1 MRVLFLFFLLIAF
14 CIAASSQQVTS
25 EISSTK
31 SASTKSAGSGQPNGG
46 KVEVPIEK
54 RRPINISKISSP
66 ITIDGKPDEDAWKS
80 AAVFKDFYQTGPG
93 YNTPPSK
100 PTEVLM
106 MYDEHNLYV
115 AFKCWDDKDKI
126 RATVAK
132 RDQVFGEDNVRMWLD
147 TFNDQRRAYVL
158 GFNPLGIQQDGI
170 FTEGQGADFSVDIVM
185 ESKGVIEDWGWSVEV
200 KIPFKSLRYTA
211 GKGKQW
217 GFSCAR
223 NIDRFNDEFD
233 EWLPDDRDVSGF
245 LIKHGHITGLDEIK
259 YEHTLEVVP
268 SITVGE
274 TGERVAA
281 NEVPTGRFV
290 NHQAKQDIGVN
301 LKYTL
306 SPNMT
311 LDATVNPDFAE
322 IEADA
327 PVVTANQRFPI
338 FFEEKRP
345 FFLEGKDI
353 FDSPLQ
359 VFYSRTIIDPDFAA
373 KLTGKMGRN
382 TLGFLVASDNAPGN
396 YSEDERTTYA
406 QCVARRELG
415 SARPCPLGEFLDK
428 NALFSVLRIKHDMG
442 ANNNIGF
449 FGTARVFPQNR
460 NFTGGFDGKYKLDK
474 ATVMTFQTTGTYSKK
489 NFYDPNTDSV
499 RYRPGSGFGY
509 YWSLD
514 FTKDT
519 HGYFA
524 EIFGR
529 SNDYRA
535 DSGFTR
541 RTNSNQGFFA
551 YRVST
556 KSKPKATLIRLNS
569 NQFIRYT
576 FDFAG
581 RPQYGLIGA
590 NLNAQLQGSL
600 FVNFEAGDQFEKNYE
615 EEFGA
620 KRNPATGQSGAF
632 FGPATRYARQP
643 YFSLNINKI
652 VNKQFNFYGFVGSIF
667 GQFDYDFG
675 AGDRFQ
681 RVSPAFVAYTQT
693 PAYQAYLVELRA
705 YLADPVHNERPDP
718 PPAPGQ
724 DPGPGWQFDVQT
736 GFEYKPINPLRITLD
751 YTKSKLT
758 RDDNKR
764 VAFNANIFT
773 LRTTYQFTRFI
784 FVRARW
790 DYDSMRANAAGQML
804 FGWNPNP
811 GTAFYVGYNDDFNY
825 NGFNRFTGQ
834 YEPRFER
841 NSRTFFI
848 RASYLFRKSF

>member
-1 MRVLFLFFLLIAF
+1 MRLLFPIFILIIFALPA
-14 CIAASSQQVTS
+14 ISQNSNAALT
-25 EISSTK
+25 SSTTT
-31 SASTKSAGSGQPNGG
+31 STSTSGDDVARPKNGG
-46 KVEVPIEK
+46 KTPVPPDK
-54 RRPINISKISSP
+54 ARPIDIPKTTSA
-66 ITIDGKPDEDAWKS
+66 ITIDGRPDEEAWKT
-80 AAVFKDFYQTGPG
+80 AAVFKDFYQTSPG
-93 YNTPPSK
+93 YNTEPSK
-100 PTEVLM
+100 PTEVRM
-106 MYDEHNLYV
+106 MYDEHDLYI

-132 RDQVFGEDNVRMWLD
+132 RDNVFGEDNVRMWLD

-170 FTEGQGADFSVDIVM
+170 FTEGQGPDFSVDIVM
-185 ESKGVIEDWGWSVEV
+185 ESKGVIQDWGWSVEV

-211 GKGKQW
+211 GKGKMW
-217 GFSCAR
+217 GFSVAR

-233 EWLPDDRDVSGF
+233 EWLPDDRDVSGM
-245 LIKHGHITGLDEIK
+245 LVKHGHITGLDDIK

-268 SITVGE
+268 SITLGQ

-281 NEVPTGRFV
+281 NQFPAGRFV
-290 NHQAKQDIGVN
+290 NHPIKKDIGVN

-338 FFEEKRP
+338 FFDEKRP

-359 VFYSRTIIDPDFAA
+359 TFYSRTIVDPDFAA
-373 KLTGKMGRN
+373 KLTGKIGRD
-382 TLGFLVASDNAPGN
+382 TVGLLVASDNAPGN
-396 YSEDERTTYA
+396 SSEDDRTLYE
-406 QCVARRELG
+406 QCLARRQLG
-415 SARPCPLGEFLDK
+415 SNEPCPLGEFLDK
-428 NALFSVLRIKHDMG
+428 NAFFSVARLKHDFG

-460 NFTGGFDGKYKLDK
+460 NFTGGFDGKYKVDK
-474 ATVMTFQTTGTYSKK
+474 ATVMTFEAVGTYSKK
-489 NFYDPNTDSV
+489 NFYDPITDSV
-499 RYRPGSGFGY
+499 RYRPGAGFGY

-519 HGYFA
+519 HGWFA
-524 EIFGR
+524 EVFGR

-535 DSGFTR
+535 DAGFTK
-541 RTNSNQGFFA
+541 RTNSNQAFFA

-576 FDFAG
+576 FDFNG
-581 RPQYGLIGA
+581 RPQYGLIGGNI
-590 NLNAQLQGSL
+590 NLQLQGNL
-600 FVNFEAGDQFEKNYE
+600 FAYFEAGEQFEKDYE

-620 KRNPATGQSGAF
+620 KRNPLTGQQGAF
-632 FGPATRYARQP
+632 FGPGTRYARQP
-643 YFSLNINKI
+643 YLSFNMNKI
-652 VNKQFNFYGFVGSIF
+652 VNKQFNFYAFIGSIL
-667 GQFDYDFG
+667 GQIDYDFG
-675 AGDRFQ
+675 NGDRFQ
-681 RVSPAFVAYTQT
+681 RVSPAYMSYVNHRKQCLIGHSADFCDQT
-693 PAYQAYLVELRA
+693 IST
-705 YLADPVHNERPDP
+705 
-718 PPAPGQ
+718 PGL
-724 DPGPGWQFDVQT
+724 DPGPGWQFDVQA
-736 GFEYKPINPLRITLD
+736 GFEYKPTNPLRITLD
-751 YTKSKLT
+751 YTKSRLK
-758 RDDNKR
+758 RYDNNQ
-764 VAFNANIFT
+764 VAFNTNIFT

-784 FVRARW
+784 FARVRW

-825 NGFNRFTGQ
+825 NGFNPYTGQ
-834 YEPRFER
+834 YEPRFAR
-841 NSRTFFI
+841 NTRTFFI

>member
-1 MRVLFLFFLLIAF
+1 MRHFFPLLVFIIFAVPA
-14 CIAASSQQVTS
+14 ISQNSNAVSS
-25 EISSTK
+25 SSK
-31 SASTKSAGSGQPNGG
+31 SSSSVSTPGDATRSKNGG
-46 KVEVPIEK
+46 KTPVPPEK
-54 RRPINISKISSP
+54 AKPIVIPEITTP
-66 ITIDGKPDEDAWKS
+66 ITIDGHISEDAWKT

-93 YNTPPSK
+93 YNTEPSK
-100 PTEVLM
+100 PTEVYM

-115 AFKCWDDKDKI
+115 AFKCWDERDKI
-126 RATVAK
+126 RASVAK
-132 RDQVFGEDNVRMWLD
+132 RDNVFGEDNVRMWLD

-158 GFNPLGIQQDGI
+158 GFNPLGVQQDGI
-170 FTEGQGADFSVDIVM
+170 YTEGQGADFTPDIVM

-211 GKGKQW
+211 GKGKSW
-217 GFSCAR
+217 GFSVAR

-245 LIKHGHITGLDEIK
+245 LIKHGHITGLDQVK

-268 SITVGE
+268 SITLSE
-274 TGERVAA
+274 SGERVSA
-281 NEVPTGRFV
+281 NEIPTGRFV
-290 NHQAKQDIGVN
+290 NHQIKKDIGVN

-311 LDATVNPDFAE
+311 LDATINPDFAE

-338 FFEEKRP
+338 FFAEKRP

-359 VFYSRTIIDPDFAA
+359 IFYSRTIVDPDFAA
-373 KLTGKMGRN
+373 KLTGKIGRD
-382 TLGFLVASDNAPGN
+382 TVGFMVASDNAPGN
-396 YSEDERTTYA
+396 FSEDDRTQYQ
-406 QCVARRELG
+406 QCLTRRQNG
-415 SARPCPLGEFLDK
+415 SDEPCPTGEFLDK
-428 NALFSVLRIKHDMG
+428 NALFSVVRLKHDFG

-460 NFTGGFDGKYKLDK
+460 NFVGGFDGKYKVNK
-474 ATVMTFQTTGTYSKK
+474 ATVMTFQAVGTYSKK

-514 FTKDT
+514 YSKDT

-529 SNDYRA
+529 TNDYRA
-535 DSGFTR
+535 DSGFTQ
-541 RTNSNQGFFA
+541 RTNSNQGFFV
-551 YRVST
+551 YREST
-556 KSKPKATLIRLNS
+556 KSKPKAMLIRLDA

-581 RPQYGLIGA
+581 RPQYGLVGA
-590 NLNAQLQGSL
+590 GINGQMQGSV
-600 FVNFEAGDQFEKNYE
+600 FFHFEAGDQFEKDYE

-620 KRNPATGQSGAF
+620 KRNPLTGHTGAF
-632 FGPATRYARQP
+632 FGSPTRYARQP
-643 YFSLNINKI
+643 YLSFNINKI
-652 VNKQFNFYGFVGSIF
+652 VNKQFNFYAFVGSIF
-667 GQFDYDFG
+667 GQMDYDFG
-675 AGDRFQ
+675 SGPRFK
-681 RVSPAFVAYTQT
+681 RVSPAFVAYQT
-693 PAYQAYLVELRA
+693 KCQI
-705 YLADPVHNERPDP
+705 DPSTCDDV
-718 PPAPGQ
+718 PGL
-724 DPGPGWQFDVQT
+724 DPGPGWQFDVQA
-736 GFEYKPINPLRITLD
+736 GFEYKPTNPLRITLD
-751 YTKSKLT
+751 YTKSRLK
-758 RDDNKR
+758 RYDNDK
-764 VAFNANIFT
+764 VAFDTNIFT

-784 FVRARW
+784 FARVRW

-825 NGFNRFTGQ
+825 NGFNPFTGQ
-834 YEPRFER
+834 YEPRFAR
-841 NSRTFFI
+841 NTRTFFI

>member
-1 MRVLFLFFLLIAF
+1 MRHFFPLLVFIIFAVPA
-14 CIAASSQQVTS
+14 ISQNSNAVSS
-25 EISSTK
+25 SSK
-31 SASTKSAGSGQPNGG
+31 SSSSVSTPGDATRSKNGG
-46 KVEVPIEK
+46 KTPVPPEK
-54 RRPINISKISSP
+54 AKPIVIPEITTP
-66 ITIDGKPDEDAWKS
+66 ITIDGHISEDAWKT

-93 YNTPPSK
+93 YNTEPSK
-100 PTEVLM
+100 PTEVYM

-115 AFKCWDDKDKI
+115 AFKCWDERDKI
-126 RATVAK
+126 RASVAK
-132 RDQVFGEDNVRMWLD
+132 RDNVFGEDNVRMWLD

-158 GFNPLGIQQDGI
+158 GFNPLGVQQDGI
-170 FTEGQGADFSVDIVM
+170 YTEGQGADFTPDIVM

-211 GKGKQW
+211 GKGKSW
-217 GFSCAR
+217 GFSVAR

-245 LIKHGHITGLDEIK
+245 LIKHGHITGLDQVK

-268 SITVGE
+268 SITLSE
-274 TGERVAA
+274 SGERVSA
-281 NEVPTGRFV
+281 NEIPTGRFV
-290 NHQAKQDIGVN
+290 NHQIKKDIGVN

-311 LDATVNPDFAE
+311 LDATINPDFAE

-338 FFEEKRP
+338 FFAEKRP

-359 VFYSRTIIDPDFAA
+359 IFYSRTIVDPDFAA
-373 KLTGKMGRN
+373 KLTGKIGRD
-382 TLGFLVASDNAPGN
+382 TVGFMVASDNAPGN
-396 YSEDERTTYA
+396 FSEDDRTQYQ
-406 QCVARRELG
+406 QCLTRRQNG
-415 SARPCPLGEFLDK
+415 SDEPCPTGEFLDK
-428 NALFSVLRIKHDMG
+428 NALFSVVRLKHDFG

-460 NFTGGFDGKYKLDK
+460 NFVGGFDGKYKVNK
-474 ATVMTFQTTGTYSKK
+474 ATVMTFQAVGTYSKK

-514 FTKDT
+514 YSKDT

-529 SNDYRA
+529 TNDYRA
-535 DSGFTR
+535 DSGFTQ
-541 RTNSNQGFFA
+541 RTNSNQGFFV
-551 YRVST
+551 YREST
-556 KSKPKATLIRLNS
+556 KSKPKALLIRLDA

-581 RPQYGLIGA
+581 RPQYGLAGA
-590 NLNAQLQGSL
+590 GINGQMQGSV
-600 FVNFEAGDQFEKNYE
+600 FFHFEAGDQFEKDYE

-620 KRNPATGQSGAF
+620 KRNPQTGLTGAF
-632 FGPATRYARQP
+632 FGSPTRYARQP
-643 YFSLNINKI
+643 YLSFNINKI
-652 VNKQFNFYGFVGSIF
+652 VNKQFNFYAFVGSIF
-667 GQFDYDFG
+667 GQMDYDFG
-675 AGDRFQ
+675 SGPRFK
-681 RVSPAFVAYTQT
+681 RVSPAFI
-693 PAYQAYLVELRA
+693 AYQTKCEI
-705 YLADPVHNERPDP
+705 DPSRCDDV
-718 PPAPGQ
+718 PGL
-724 DPGPGWQFDVQT
+724 DPGPGWQFDVQA
-736 GFEYKPINPLRITLD
+736 GFEYKPTNPLRITLD
-751 YTKSKLT
+751 YTKSRLK
-758 RDDNKR
+758 RYDNDK
-764 VAFNANIFT
+764 VAFDTNIFT

-784 FVRARW
+784 FARVRW

-825 NGFNRFTGQ
+825 NGFNPYTGQ
-834 YEPRFER
+834 YEPRFAR
-841 NSRTFFI
+841 NTRTFFI